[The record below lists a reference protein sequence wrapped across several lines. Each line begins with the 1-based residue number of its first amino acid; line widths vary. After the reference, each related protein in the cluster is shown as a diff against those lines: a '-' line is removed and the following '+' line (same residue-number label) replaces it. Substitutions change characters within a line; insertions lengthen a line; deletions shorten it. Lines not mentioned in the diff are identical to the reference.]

1 MCVHCFI
8 FISPGVLDNKPE
20 QTRNKLHMFLKQQR
34 KTYQKSSKIR
44 LVLVPEIELLRG
56 EQG

>member
-1 MCVHCFI
+1 MCVQRFI

-44 LVLVPEIELLRG
+44 LY
-56 EQG
+56 